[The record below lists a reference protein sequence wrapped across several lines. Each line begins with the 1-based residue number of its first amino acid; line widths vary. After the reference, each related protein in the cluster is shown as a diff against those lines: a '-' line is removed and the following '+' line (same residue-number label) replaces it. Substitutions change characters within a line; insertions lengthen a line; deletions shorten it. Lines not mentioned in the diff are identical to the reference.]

1 MTNDLVTLA
10 DPRSPAAEAYR
21 TLYINL
27 SFSQQERPLHK
38 LLITSPGAEDGKSV
52 AVANLAVV
60 AAQLGQQVI
69 LMDCDLRQPQ
79 QHVLFNLGNDR
90 GVSTQG
96 AVPQAVPEVPG
107 LRVLTSGPL
116 PQSSSQVLASR
127 RFEELVAE
135 LAGQADLLL
144 MDSPPLL
151 AVSDAAVLAT
161 RVDGVLLVLR
171 AGHTKRDEARR
182 AKDQLE
188 KVNAYVVGSLLTN
201 VSADAALKT
210 Y

>member
-1 MTNDLVTLA
+1 V
-10 DPRSPAAEAYR
+10 
-21 TLYINL
+21 
-27 SFSQQERPLHK
+27 
-38 LLITSPGAEDGKSV
+38 TSPGTEDGKSF

-60 AAQLGQQVI
+60 AAQMGQQVI
-69 LMDCDLRQPQ
+69 LLDCDLRQPQ
-79 QHVLFNLGNDR
+79 QHLLFNLGNDR
-90 GVSTQG
+90 GVATQSTT
-96 AVPQAVPEVPG
+96 PQAVPEVPG

-116 PQSSSQVLASR
+116 PQSPSQVLASR

-144 MDSPPLL
+144 FDSPPLL

-188 KVNAYVVGSLLTN
+188 KVNAYIVGSLLTN
-201 VSADAALKT
+201 VSADVALKG